1 MGPHCMFGPKNLLK
15 HLQIHLVWFFLKYS
29 NNIYEN
35 KQWSGWVWSNGP
47 FIMNTPI
54 YLEIQIKHEKQAS
67 TICVGLNSD
76 DYKTLVKS
84 MGRI

>member
-1 MGPHCMFGPKNLLK
+1 
-15 HLQIHLVWFFLKYS
+15 
-29 NNIYEN
+29 
-35 KQWSGWVWSNGP
+35 
-47 FIMNTPI
+47 MNTPI